1 MPRNEDGEMELVD
14 WQSTEGASLVGYGF
28 ADGGEKFVLLD
39 NQGYLTILNYH
50 GHEHEYADAAEAE
63 EPAFEFA
70 AKVQLTTADVA
81 TMPEGS
87 RFELAISASDD
98 KVYVANPIDNTLL
111 TVDIA
116 DAEVVATK
124 QLSFVPNKLVWL
136 GIAAPAEAHD
146 H

>member
-1 MPRNEDGEMELVD
+1 MASSMLTACGD
-14 WQSTEGASLVGYGF
+14 STTNIV
-28 ADGGEKFVLLD
+28 EKDPIAV
-39 NQGYLTILNYH
+39 
-50 GHEHEYADAAEAE
+50 EAE

-70 AKVQLTTADVA
+70 AKVQLTSADVS

-98 KVYVANPIDNTLL
+98 KVYVTNPIDNTLL

-116 DAEVVATK
+116 EAEVTATQ
-124 QLSFVPNKLVWL
+124 QLNFMPHKLVWL
-136 GIAAPAEAHD
+136 GIAEPAAAHD